1 MRVELL
7 ILALAFLLA
16 FQVCSAS
23 SLQIKSW
30 AIQLQDADPDLI
42 AKSNFSSIVMDY
54 SRDGSEDERYTKEE
68 IQKIKDAGIVPIA
81 YISIGEAED
90 YRFYWKD
97 EWFYNKP
104 EWLDKENPEWEGNY
118 AVKYWHEEWK
128 RIVFQYLDKII
139 EQGFCGVYLDRV
151 DAFESYNKSEKEMAI
166 KMIDFIVEISDYCRN
181 KTNGSFYIIPQN
193 GERLLDYD
201 DGRLLNVISAWAV
214 EDLFYNGLK
223 ENPKDEVMER
233 ISYLDKILKAGK
245 PVLSVDYVDD
255 GSNSKEN
262 LERIKDYRNKALKMG
277 LMPYAALCD
286 RELDELN
293 VIEGLQP

>member
-1 MRVELL
+1 
-7 ILALAFLLA
+7 
-16 FQVCSAS
+16 
-23 SLQIKSW
+23 
-30 AIQLQDADPDLI
+30 
-42 AKSNFSSIVMDY
+42 MDY

-104 EWLDKENPEWEGNY
+104 EWLGKENPEWEGNY
-118 AVKYWHEEWK
+118 AVKDWHEEWK

-151 DAFESYNKSEKEMAI
+151 DAFESYNESEKKMAI
-166 KMIDFIVEISDYCRN
+166 KMIDFIVEISNYCRN
-181 KTNGSFYIIPQN
+181 KTNSSFYIIPQN

-223 ENPKDEVMER
+223 ENPKDEVTER
-233 ISYLDKILKAGK
+233 IFYLDKILKAGK
-245 PVLSVDYVDD
+245 PVLSVDYIDD
-255 GSNSKEN
+255 GSNSEGN
-262 LERIKDYRNKALKMG
+262 LKRIKDYRNKALKMG
-277 LMPYAALCD
+277 LMPYAALYD